1 MEYIHQR
8 EGWPNFK
15 WDQDKLAPLLTALRL
30 RQGRF
35 LGRMENLGF
44 ALRNTAELESRTLE
58 ALKTS
63 EIEGEI
69 LSPNKV
75 RSSIARKLGLEIAG
89 LIPSDRRV
97 DGVVEMTLDAT
108 RNFTEPLTP
117 ERLFSW
123 QRALF
128 PGRTDLTIGAW
139 RTDKEGPMQVVSDS
153 LSSPKV
159 HYEAPAAE
167 RLPAEMDAFLAW
179 DAKEQGLDPILKA
192 AISHLWFVM
201 IHPFEDGNGRITR
214 AITDRALARSENSG
228 RRFYSMSAQIR
239 IERDEYYRELEL
251 TGKGDLHID
260 SWLFW
265 FLACLDHAFDGAE
278 KSLEMVLRKDA
289 FWKTHGGEAFNA
301 RQSLVLNMLLEDF
314 KGKLTTKKW
323 AKIAKCSHDTA
334 LRDIQQLLE
343 KKILVQ
349 DEGGGRST
357 SYSLRQVLSSP

>member
-8 EGWPNFK
+8 EGWPHFK
-15 WDQDKLAPLLTALRL
+15 WDQDAMGPLLTALRL

-35 LGRMENLGF
+35 LGRMEGLGF

-58 ALKTS
+58 ALKSS

-89 LIPSDRRV
+89 LMPSDRRV

-108 RNFTEPLTP
+108 RNFEKPLTP

-123 QRALF
+123 HRALF

-139 RTDKEGPMQVVSDS
+139 RTDREGPMQVVSNS
-153 LSSPKV
+153 LSEPKV
-159 HYEAPAAE
+159 HYEAPVAE
-167 RLPAEMDAFLAW
+167 RLPAEMSAFLAW
-179 DAKEQGLDPILKA
+179 DAAEQGLDPILKA

-201 IHPFEDGNGRITR
+201 IHPFDDGNGRITR
-214 AITDRALARSENSG
+214 AITDRALARSENSPH
-228 RRFYSMSAQIR
+228 RFYSMSAQIR
-239 IERDEYYRELEL
+239 VERDEYYRELEL
-251 TGKGDLHID
+251 TGKGDLSIT
-260 SWLFW
+260 SWLLW
-265 FLACLDHAFDGAE
+265 FLGCLDRAFDGAE
-278 KSLEMVLRKDA
+278 KSLAAVLRKDA
-289 FWKTHGGEAFNA
+289 FWKTHGGDALNA
-301 RQSLVLNMLLEDF
+301 RQSLILNMLLEDF

-323 AKIAKCSHDTA
+323 AAIAKCSHDTA
-334 LRDIQQLLE
+334 LRDIQQLID
-343 KKILVQ
+343 KGILIQ
-349 DEGGGRST
+349 DEAGGRST